1 MENEKRPTAKELR
14 QLAHTFEPYRIKVVE
29 KIQRVSREQR
39 VQYLHDAGYNVFK
52 VPSSAIYVDLLTDS
66 GTGAMS
72 DMQWAALMTGDEAY
86 AYSRSFADFERTIRD
101 IFGYKHVIPTHQGRA
116 AEGLLFA
123 TTLQEGSVVP
133 NNIHFDTTRANVEH
147 QGAIALD
154 CIADAGLD
162 PRLEAPFKGD
172 MSLAKLEA
180 AFEKY
185 GTARIPY
192 VMLTITNNSGGGQPV
207 SMANVKAV
215 SALCGQMG
223 VPLIF
228 DACRFAENAWFVQ
241 QREAGYAGKSIKEIC
256 NEMFACGQGCTM
268 SAKKDGLV
276 NIGGFLCLDDDT
288 MAQNA
293 TNLLILREG
302 FPTYGGLAGRD
313 LAAVAQGLHEVLDP
327 DYLAY
332 RIGQVARLGE
342 RLDELGVPYLRP
354 TGGHA
359 VYLDARAALPHIPQD
374 EFPAQAFTAALYLE
388 GGVRGV
394 EIGSLMFDHLDPDTG
409 EIVHPAMELVRLAIP
424 RRVYTHTQLDYV
436 AESCARVMAIGER
449 LRGLEIVWEPPSLR
463 HFTAQL
469 RPVGGGPLVM
479 EG

>member
-1 MENEKRPTAKELR
+1 MDKGSKPGDNALKPM
-14 QLAHTFEPYRIKVVE
+14 AHTFEPYRIKVVE
-29 KIQRVSREQR
+29 KIQRVSREER
-39 VQYLHDAGYNVFK
+39 VQHLRDAGYNVFK

-86 AYSRSFADFERTIRD
+86 AYSKSFAEFEAVIRD

-162 PRLEAPFKGD
+162 PTLEAPFKGD
-172 MSLAKLEA
+172 MSLEKLKT
-180 AFEKY
+180 AFDKY
-185 GTARIPY
+185 GTERIPY

-207 SMANVKAV
+207 SMANARAV
-215 SALCGQMG
+215 SALCREMG

-228 DACRFAENAWFVQ
+228 DACRFAENAWFIQ
-241 QREAGYAGKSIKEIC
+241 QREEGFAQKAIKEIC
-256 NEMFACGQGCTM
+256 NEMFALGEGCTM

-276 NIGGFLCLDDDT
+276 NIGGFLCLNDDT
-288 MAQNA
+288 MALNA

-313 LAAVAQGLHEVLDP
+313 LAAVAQGLREVMDP

-332 RIGQVARLGE
+332 RIGQVARLGR

-354 TGGHA
+354 AGGHA
-359 VYLDARAALPHIPQD
+359 IYLDARKALPHIPQSQ
-374 EFPAQAFTAALYLE
+374 FPAQVFTAALFLE

-394 EIGSLMFDHLDPDTG
+394 EIGSLMFEHRDPDTG
-409 EIVHPAMELVRLAIP
+409 EMVHPAMELVRLAIP

-436 AESCARVMAIGER
+436 AECCAYVMAMGER
-449 LRGLEIVWEPPSLR
+449 LRGLEIIWEPPSLR
-463 HFTAQL
+463 HFTAKLQ
-469 RPVGGGPLVM
+469 PVGGGRMVA
-479 EG
+479 EV